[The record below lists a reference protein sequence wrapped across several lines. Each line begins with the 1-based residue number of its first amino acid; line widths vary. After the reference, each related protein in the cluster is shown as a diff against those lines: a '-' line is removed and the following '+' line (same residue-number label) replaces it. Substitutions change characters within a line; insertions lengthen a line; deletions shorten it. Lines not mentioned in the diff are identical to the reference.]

1 LWPAPGI
8 AGSRLILTNNHTAMG
23 FVTPDYGTIF
33 WMVIIFGI
41 VLFILKKF
49 AWGPILKALNE
60 REKSIA
66 DALNSA
72 EKARKDVAGLKASND
87 QIITE
92 ARKEKDLILKEARD
106 IKDKIVADAKNQA
119 NAEAQKSIEYARQQ
133 INAEKT
139 AAINDIKKQ
148 VAELSVMIA
157 EKVIKKQL
165 ENPKNQE
172 VLIEDLLKDLK
183 LK

>member
-1 LWPAPGI
+1 
-8 AGSRLILTNNHTAMG
+8 MG

-33 WMVIIFGI
+33 WMLIIFGI

-49 AWGPILKALNE
+49 AWVPILKALKD
-60 REKSIA
+60 REKSIS

-87 QIITE
+87 QIIIE

-106 IKDKIVADAKNQA
+106 IKDKIIAEAKIQA
-119 NAEAQKSIEYARQQ
+119 NAETQKGIENARQQ
-133 INAEKT
+133 IIAEKT
-139 AAINDIKKQ
+139 AAINDIKEQ
-148 VAELSVMIA
+148 VAELSVRIA
-157 EKVIKKQL
+157 EIVIKKQL
-165 ENPKNQE
+165 DNPNDQKML
-172 VLIEDLLKDLK
+172 VEDQLKDLK

>member
-1 LWPAPGI
+1 
-8 AGSRLILTNNHTAMG
+8 MG

-33 WMVIIFGI
+33 WMLIIFGI
-41 VLFILKKF
+41 VFIILKKF
-49 AWGPILKALNE
+49 AWGPILKALKD

-72 EKARKDVAGLKASND
+72 EKARKEVAGLKASND
-87 QIITE
+87 HIIAE
-92 ARKEKDLILKEARD
+92 ARKEKDIILKEARD
-106 IKDKIVADAKNQA
+106 IKDKIIADAKVQA
-119 NAEAQKSIEYARQQ
+119 NAEAQKSIEVARQQ

-139 AAINDIKKQ
+139 AAINDIKQQ
-148 VAELSVMIA
+148 VAELSVVIA

-165 ENPKNQE
+165 ENPKDQE
-172 VLIEDLLKDLK
+172 KLVEDLLNDLK

>member
-1 LWPAPGI
+1 
-8 AGSRLILTNNHTAMG
+8 MG

-33 WMVIIFGI
+33 WMLIIFGI
-41 VLFILKKF
+41 VLYILKKF
-49 AWGPILKALNE
+49 AWGPILKALKD
-60 REKSIA
+60 REKSIS

-72 EKARKDVAGLKASND
+72 EKARKEVAGLKASND
-87 QIITE
+87 QIIAE
-92 ARKEKDLILKEARD
+92 ARREKDIILKEARD

-119 NAEAQKSIEYARQQ
+119 NAEAQKSIEFAKQQ

-139 AAINDIKKQ
+139 AAINDIKIQ

-165 ENPKNQE
+165 ENTKDQE
-172 VLIEDLLKDLK
+172 KLVEDLLKDLK